1 MFCKKT
7 IREMSTRLKHKKL
20 QINRTKNNASTPRY
34 WGYVKC
40 WQKEESRE
48 KEPALSL

>member
-7 IREMSTRLKHKKL
+7 IRKMSTRLKHKKTPNK
-20 QINRTKNNASTPRY
+20 QNKNNASTPRY

-48 KEPALSL
+48 KEPDLSF